1 MFKEFKISDIFYKV
15 ETPKIKAKAKDFPT
29 EPSSEYC
36 VPLLTSGTS
45 NQGLT
50 RFAKISDCPMIL
62 NNAISISANGNNAG
76 TCFYQS
82 DDFAVLQDAYAVKV
96 NNHEIDSIEEGLYL
110 TAVLNKSL
118 NTTYNWNNKA
128 TWNRIID
135 EKIELPVVMS
145 TNANHKYT
153 VEDLDWNHMKKRIA
167 ELERERIAELEAYLK
182 VARLK
187 NYEIIGNS

>member
-15 ETPKIKAKAKDFPT
+15 ETPKIKAKAKDFPA

-167 ELERERIAELEAYLK
+167 ELEAYLK

-187 NYEIIGNS
+187 NYEFIRNS

>member
-29 EPSSEYC
+29 ERSSEYC

-50 RFAKISDCPMIL
+50 RFAKVSDCPMIL
-62 NNAISISANGNNAG
+62 NNAISISANGNAG

-96 NNHEIDSIEEGLYL
+96 NNREIDSIEEGLYL

-118 NTTYNWNNKA
+118 NVTYNWNNKA
-128 TWNRIID
+128 TWN
-135 EKIELPVVMS
+135 
-145 TNANHKYT
+145 
-153 VEDLDWNHMKKRIA
+153 
-167 ELERERIAELEAYLK
+167 
-182 VARLK
+182 
-187 NYEIIGNS
+187 

>member
-29 EPSSEYC
+29 ERLSEYC

-62 NNAISISANGNNAG
+62 NNAISISANGNAG

-145 TNANHKYT
+145 TNENHKYT

-187 NYEIIGNS
+187 NYEFIRNY